1 MKNVKAMIKSGMII
15 ETEGYIMFTTIHPLT
30 KRLVAIPVIGG
41 PVLEIEDNFDN
52 AGHVLF
58 WVSSHQPDDLN
69 IVDVYK
75 FNEDCEDE
83 FNTLVFN
90 NYYGAFPRVAVRKMV
105 DEYVKDKI
113 LIKIA

>member
-1 MKNVKAMIKSGMII
+1 MKNVKAMIKSVMVI
-15 ETEGYIMFTTIHPLT
+15 ETEGDIMFTTLHPLT
-30 KRLVAIPVIGG
+30 GKLVIIPVIGK
-41 PVLEIEDNFDN
+41 PVLAIDNYDN
-52 AGHVLF
+52 AGKCIDL
-58 WVSSHQPDDLN
+58 PDDLN

-105 DEYVKDKI
+105 DEYVEDKI

>member
-15 ETEGYIMFTTIHPLT
+15 ETEGYIMFTMIHPLT
-30 KRLVAIPVIGG
+30 GKLVIIPVIGG
-41 PVLEIEDNFDN
+41 PVVVIEDNYDN
-52 AGHVLF
+52 AGKCIDL
-58 WVSSHQPDDLN
+58 PDDLN

-105 DEYVKDKI
+105 DEYVEDKI